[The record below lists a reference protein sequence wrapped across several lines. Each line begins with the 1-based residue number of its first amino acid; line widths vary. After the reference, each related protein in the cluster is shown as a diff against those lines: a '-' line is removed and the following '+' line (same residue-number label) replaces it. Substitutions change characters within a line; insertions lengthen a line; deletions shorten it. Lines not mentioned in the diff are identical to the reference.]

1 MAELE
6 LVERVLAHLMEIQ
19 LKLDEIHD
27 EFNPEDFEELADWII
42 NIDLATEAAINY
54 CEKY

>member
-1 MAELE
+1 MAEIE
-6 LVERVLAHLMEIQ
+6 LVDKVLEHLMEIQ

-27 EFNPEDFEELADWII
+27 EFNPDDFEELASHII
-42 NIDLATEAAINY
+42 ELDLATEAAINY